1 MKSVIESRVAERV
14 ISFREKSEREC
25 FVNLLNEAEKTVD
38 SLLLADAMMA
48 LSDSLLRLR
57 PEKPLQPPRL
67 PPLDTLPVGP
77 IFKADSAKTDN
88 R

>member
-1 MKSVIESRVAERV
+1 M
-14 ISFREKSEREC
+14 
-25 FVNLLNEAEKTVD
+25 D

-67 PPLDTLPVGP
+67 TPLDTLPVGP
-77 IFKADSAKTDN
+77 IFKADSTKTDN